1 MIQNNYLLL
10 GLLLIALVIVFTMT
24 PNAIMAQPTLE
35 KVPEPSKETKK
46 NSTEPTFTFSGK
58 VTIPITTSE
67 QIIIDLPISVD
78 SNIKIVPIK

>member
-35 KVPEPSKETKK
+35 KVPSKETKK

>member
-10 GLLLIALVIVFTMT
+10 LGLLALVVVFTMT
-24 PNAIMAQPTLE
+24 PNIIMAQPTLE
-35 KVPEPSKETKK
+35 KVPQTNNKETK
-46 NSTEPTFTFSGK
+46 NDTQPIYSFSGK

-67 QIIIDLPISVD
+67 QIIIDLPISKD